1 MADSEDTITPPQM
14 REWLTDELRGLNKA
28 VELRTK
34 DATDFVTAY
43 ERGELTEEQMTARLD
58 RYQSRWGDSPIRGV
72 MVTDKMTDEEVLA
85 RLDKRWLKTV
95 EDSRTK
101 LSPNYSTF

>member
-1 MADSEDTITPPQM
+1 M
-14 REWLTDELRGLNKA
+14 DELHGLRKS

-58 RYQSRWGDSPIRGV
+58 RYQSRWKDSPVRGV
-72 MVTDKMTDEEVLA
+72 NVTEKMTDEEILA
-85 RLDKRWLKTV
+85 HLDKRRATAV
-95 EDSRTK
+95 ERSSQSGRRG
-101 LSPNYSTF
+101 STRFSNF